1 MYCKKYWKVR
11 NFVIGGIS
19 VIGGAGGGASVNGGE
34 GEGASVIGG
43 EGGAPL

>member
-1 MYCKKYWKVR
+1 MYCKKYWKVG
-11 NFVIGGIS
+11 NFVIGGT
-19 VIGGAGGGASVNGGE
+19 SVNGGE